1 MAEFLSPGVFIEEVP
16 SAVKVVQAVST
27 SNFGIIGFT
36 ERGPTDTATLV
47 TSLEDFTAK
56 FGNPVSESFVPLS
69 MAAYYANGGKRAFVV
84 RVVPSD
90 AVSADAKIQ
99 SKTSDQ
105 QLETGDGATMAFTK
119 TASTSPIKDN
129 DGASPVVLS
138 SFALRWRPAA
148 AAVAAEASM
157 ERDGA
162 TVLVAPGAVD
172 DFEGRID
179 PASLQAFDD
188 ALLVV
193 ATDGTAVLTWLSGAM
208 TKTLTFAA
216 PSSGT
221 TATATNGATSTG
233 TLDYQTGRFTMVTDG
248 TETPDAASTFD
259 WDYTPAGPTETAVD
273 DGAGALVST
282 GLTAGTI
289 TYVDGA
295 YAFTTTAMA
304 TPHDGS
310 PVVATYKIDA
320 WDLDPVSAG
329 IWGNQLRV
337 SVSGSGD
344 FFNALTSSYTRHDLT
359 VSLLNSQNIFEVLEI
374 FEEMDFADP
383 ASTVFAPD
391 VINELSDLITMVDP
405 GGNEAPLELG
415 GLSRGIV
422 MAGGDGSAAGQV
434 VTSEATNTALELPNA
449 PIAARTVT
457 ISYTGAIS
465 GALSITADG
474 TGAMTGAVDGTYVTS
489 ITLGGETILPNALSY
504 ATGRFNF
511 KTSEAIA
518 VGTLV
523 TVTYHSVPEESS
535 HNEDFGDA
543 AKGYT
548 AGTNGTFTSVTYGR
562 DQLTSPT
569 LITPKKGLYALNT
582 IDELMQVGIPDFAG
596 DVTVTGDMIDYAA
609 TRAAQPSGGDR
620 FLILQ
625 VPKGSDAQEAV
636 DWFRFQ
642 LGRFSIF
649 AALYWPWVKVADP
662 LSNGRPLTMPAI
674 GHIAGIYARTDTTKN
689 VGKAPGGTVDGQL
702 NFLLGLEVL
711 TTQGERDFVYPN
723 KINPLISGA
732 NTGLAVWGVRTI
744 SNLSEWRYINVR
756 RLFMFLEKSI
766 YNSTFW
772 IVFENNGPGLW
783 SKIKAQIT
791 GFLQGLFNDGLFA
804 GTSPAEAF
812 FVIVDGTNNTAAS
825 VEAGQVI
832 IDVGVAPNKPAEF
845 VRFRFQQL
853 VLS

>member
-47 TSLEDFTAK
+47 TSLEDFTTK
-56 FGNPVSESFVPLS
+56 FGNPVAESFVPLS

-90 AVSADAKIQ
+90 ALAADAKIL
-99 SKTSDQ
+99 SLTTDQ
-105 QLETGDGATMAFTK
+105 QIETGDGAATVFTK
-119 TASTSPIKDN
+119 TATTSTLKDN
-129 DGASPVVLS
+129 EGASPLVPS
-138 SFALRWRPAA
+138 SFTLRWRGAG
-148 AAVAAEASM
+148 AAVTTEAAM
-157 ERDGA
+157 ERDGT

-172 DFEGRID
+172 WFEGRID
-179 PASLQAFDD
+179 PASLQPTDD
-188 ALLVV
+188 SLLVV
-193 ATDGTAVLTWLSGAM
+193 ATDGTATVTWLSGAAM
-208 TKTLTFAA
+208 KTLVFPA
-216 PSSGT
+216 PTSGT
-221 TATATNGATSTG
+221 TASFTNGATSTG
-233 TLDYQTGRFTMVTDG
+233 TLDYKTGRFTISTDAS
-248 TETPDAASTFD
+248 ETPDAASTFD
-259 WDYTPAGPTETAVD
+259 WDYTPAAATSTATD
-273 DGAGALVST
+273 DGAGLLV
-282 GLTAGTI
+282 GADLTAGTL
-289 TYVDGA
+289 TYADGA
-295 YAFTTTAMA
+295 YSFTTTGGA

-310 PVVATYKIDA
+310 PIVATYKIEA
-320 WDLDPVSAG
+320 WDLDPVSTG
-329 IWGNQLRV
+329 TWGNTIRV
-337 SVSGSGD
+337 TVSGSGD
-344 FFNALTSSYTRHDLT
+344 FFNALTATYSRYDLT
-359 VSLLNSQNIFEVLEI
+359 VSLLNSQGIYEVLEI
-374 FEEMDFADP
+374 FEEMDFSNP
-383 ASTVFAPD
+383 LSTVFMPD
-391 VINELSDLITMVDP
+391 VINELSDIITVVDP
-405 GGNEAPLELG
+405 GGNEAPLELD
-415 GLSRGIV
+415 GLGRDLVI
-422 MAGGDGSAAGQV
+422 AGGDGSVGGQV
-434 VTSEATNTALELPNA
+434 ITSAATSANVVLSDA
-449 PIAARTVT
+449 PIASRTVT
-457 ISYTGAIS
+457 ISYTGTTS
-465 GALSITADG
+465 GPLTITADG
-474 TGAMTGAVDGTYVTS
+474 TGALTGAVDGTYVTS
-489 ITLGGETILPNALSY
+489 ISLGGETILPNALSY
-504 ATGRFNF
+504 TSGRFNF
-511 KTSEAIA
+511 KTSEPI
-518 VGTLV
+518 VPGTLV
-523 TVTYHSVPEESS
+523 SVTYRSVPGTTSS
-535 HNEDFGDA
+535 VEDFGDT

-548 AGTNGTFTSVTYGR
+548 AGTNGTFTSSTYGR
-562 DQLTSPT
+562 DQFTSPV

-582 IDELMQVGIPDFAG
+582 LDELMQVGIPDFAG
-596 DVTVTGDMIDYAA
+596 DVTITGDMIDYAA

-689 VGKAPGGTVDGQL
+689 VGKAPGGTVDGAL
-702 NFLLGLEVL
+702 NFLLGLEAVNS
-711 TTQGERDFVYPN
+711 QGERDFVYPN

-783 SKIKAQIT
+783 TKIKGQIV
-791 GFLQGLFNDGLFA
+791 GFLTGLFNDGLFA
-804 GTSPAEAF
+804 GTSTSESF
-812 FVIVDGTNNTAAS
+812 FVIVDDSNNTPATI
-825 VEAGQVI
+825 EAGQVI